1 MKLALNTVEDIKVI
15 NLNIFSK
22 ASGKLFAIENYVGVP
37 WEIKRVFIVTTENFE
52 IRGDHAH
59 KNCNQAF
66 VALSGQILLKSF
78 DGSHETSFTLLP
90 MKKSLCVPPH
100 IWVNLEMSPGSVL
113 MVLADKLFD
122 EEDYI
127 RNKQDFF
134 NFSKIG

>member
-1 MKLALNTVEDIKVI
+1 
-15 NLNIFSK
+15 
-22 ASGKLFAIENYVGVP
+22 
-37 WEIKRVFIVTTENFE
+37 
-52 IRGDHAH
+52 
-59 KNCNQAF
+59 
-66 VALSGQILLKSF
+66 
-78 DGSHETSFTLLP
+78 

-134 NFSKIG
+134 NFRKIG

>member
-100 IWVNLEMSPGSVL
+100 IWVSLEMSPGSVL
-113 MVLADKLFD
+113 MVLEDKLFD

-134 NFSKIG
+134 NFRKIG